1 MVLDLK
7 FAKQIIDKSCAFNI
21 IDALAAATVLN
32 CNCKTYKTERLTD
45 VQIILQLKNFF
56 NLIHS
61 ILNSQKLN
69 RHKPE
74 V

>member
-7 FAKQIIDKSCAFNI
+7 FAKQAIDKYCAFNV

-32 CNCKTYKTERLTD
+32 CNYKTYKTERLTD
-45 VQIILQLKNFF
+45 VRIILQLKNLF

-61 ILNSQKLN
+61 ILNTVKN
-69 RHKPE
+69 
-74 V
+74 